1 MDILDSIFF
10 VVYALILYVSTKNKQ
25 QHKDLYPIAFG
36 VKVVGA
42 LAGCYLAYF
51 IIPDSSDSYTLYF
64 PEGIRLYHLILND
77 IGNIKYTFTSTDNI
91 NLGLFNP
98 DKEELLSNSANF
110 MIVRIV
116 AVLSFICLGKY
127 FTLGLFFSY
136 FALSGLWKMFLFFS
150 NVIPSQ
156 ANLFFG
162 CIFLVPN
169 IVLWSS
175 GVLKDPIVIG
185 SLGWV
190 TYLGY
195 EIVIMKRCIF
205 YNLTKFIFFSYLIFA
220 IKPHI
225 ILTFLPCYAFFLV
238 SKKKEG
244 INYRPIYNLFAFLSV
259 VAVSLLVLTYI
270 GEGLEKFAFSTLL
283 ESLQEQQGYMMA
295 TDGGSNF
302 SLGVELDGTISS
314 LIKIAPLALVATFF
328 RPFVWESHSI
338 IMLFTAME
346 SSLLLLFCTYV
357 FIKVGIRFFF
367 HTVFNNPIVFFCLS
381 FSMLFGLFIGATTL
395 NFGTLVRYKMPCIP
409 FFINAFIIILRS
421 NQKNI
426 VKPKNKN
433 LKCVA

>member
-1 MDILDSIFF
+1 LS
-10 VVYALILYVSTKNKQ
+10 
-25 QHKDLYPIAFG
+25 
-36 VKVVGA
+36 
-42 LAGCYLAYF
+42 
-51 IIPDSSDSYTLYF
+51 
-64 PEGIRLYHLILND
+64 
-77 IGNIKYTFTSTDNI
+77 
-91 NLGLFNP
+91 LFNP
-98 DKEELLSNSANF
+98 DKEGLLSNSANF

-116 AVLSFICLGKY
+116 AILSFICLGKY

-195 EIVIMKRCIF
+195 EIVIMKKRIF
-205 YNLTKFIFFSYLIFA
+205 YNLAKFIFFSYLIFA
-220 IKPHI
+220 IKPYI
-225 ILTFLPCYAFFLV
+225 ILTFLPCFAFFLV
-238 SKKKEG
+238 SKKRT
-244 INYRPIYNLFAFLSV
+244 NYSPIYNLFIFLSV
-259 VAVSLLVLTYI
+259 VAVSFLVLAYI
-270 GEGLEKFAFSTLL
+270 GEGLEKLAFSTLL

-295 TDGGSNF
+295 TDGASNF
-302 SLGVELDGTISS
+302 SLGIELDGTLSS
-314 LIKIAPLALVATFF
+314 LIKIAPLALIATFF

-338 IMLFTAME
+338 IVILTAME

-357 FIKVGIRFFF
+357 FIKVGIKHFFY
-367 HTVFNNPIVFFCLS
+367 TIFNNSIVFFCLS
-381 FSMLFGLFIGATTL
+381 FAISFGLFIGATTL

-409 FFINAFIIILRS
+409 FFINAFIIILKS
-421 NQKNI
+421 NQKDI
-426 VKPKNKN
+426 VN
-433 LKCVA
+433 LKMKI